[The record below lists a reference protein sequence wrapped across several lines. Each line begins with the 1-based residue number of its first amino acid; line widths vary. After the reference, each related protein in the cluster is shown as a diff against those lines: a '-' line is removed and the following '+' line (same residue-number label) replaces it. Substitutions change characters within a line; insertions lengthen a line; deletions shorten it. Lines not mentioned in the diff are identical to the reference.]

1 MFKTNT
7 ISLALN
13 TPGPRLLSPKD
24 RKHAAVA
31 MILRQGKSGQEV
43 LFIER
48 AHHPRDPWSGNLA
61 FPGGKIN
68 PEDPQ
73 PQGAAERETIEE
85 IGLNLSAGHYLGQLD
100 DITGAFLP
108 VLVSCFV
115 YQIDWAGRFQLDPNE
130 VKDAFWFSLEEL
142 QNPQRHQVAN
152 LDWQGGERHVPAIR
166 ILSPERPVLW
176 GITYRLLRQ
185 FFEKLN
191 QPLPRPPELNGRPIP
206 NRLPLTS

>member
-1 MFKTNT
+1 MFKPDT
-7 ISLALN
+7 IRLALT
-13 TPGPRLLSPKD
+13 TPGPRLLSAKD

-31 MILRQGKSGQEV
+31 MILRQGKFGQDV

-68 PEDPQ
+68 PDDLR
-73 PQGAAERETIEE
+73 PQGAAERETAEE
-85 IGLNLSAGHYLGQLD
+85 IGLDLAAGRCLGQLD

-115 YQIDWAGRFQLDPNE
+115 YQIDRVGRFELDPRE
-130 VKDAFWFSLEEL
+130 VKDAFWFSLDEL
-142 QNPQRHQVAN
+142 RNPQRHQVAS
-152 LDWQGGERHVPAIR
+152 LAWQGGERRVPAIR
-166 ILSPERPVLW
+166 ILEAERPVLW

-191 QPLPRPPELNGRPIP
+191 TPLPRPPELNGRAIP
-206 NRLPLTS
+206 NRLPLSS